1 MFVVAGLVW
10 EVVEEVCFGIVV
22 AIEEGCRVGDWNLS
36 RGVVVVDAK
45 GLIACVVVGRKGFG
59 LPVSMGLRSASAR
72 GAGVSGIYL
81 FWLCVSDVSFS
92 TGHDQVETLLLTQ
105 EAHLDCSRC
114 CRPL

>member
-1 MFVVAGLVW
+1 MFAVAGLVW

-59 LPVSMGLRSASAR
+59 LPVLALR
-72 GAGVSGIYL
+72 V
-81 FWLCVSDVSFS
+81 
-92 TGHDQVETLLLTQ
+92 Q